1 MKDARLSLRV
11 GLDLLNII
19 KKLSAEYNITVSG
32 FISMILTDAL
42 INSKVSDKL
51 KREIQIYIQKIKR
64 KETCNR
70 LYIIKNMYRRVM
82 DMAMSYFFTTGN
94 INMKAIN
101 TVIDG
106 FVAEFKSYDALLQE
120 KIKVDFN
127 ITVKRL
133 RDKDFLFTHSK
144 NMKMMKYIESK

>member
-1 MKDARLSLRV
+1 
-11 GLDLLNII
+11 
-19 KKLSAEYNITVSG
+19 
-32 FISMILTDAL
+32 
-42 INSKVSDKL
+42 
-51 KREIQIYIQKIKR
+51 
-64 KETCNR
+64 
-70 LYIIKNMYRRVM
+70 MYRRVM